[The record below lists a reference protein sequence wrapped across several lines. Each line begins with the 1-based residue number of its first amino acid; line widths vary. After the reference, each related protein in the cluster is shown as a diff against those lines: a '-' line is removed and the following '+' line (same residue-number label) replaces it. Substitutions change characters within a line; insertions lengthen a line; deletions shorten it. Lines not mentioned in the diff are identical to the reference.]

1 MNEFINFAEKWLIL
15 FSVPFFIGNPISV
28 FVFKGSPG
36 EAANGSFLE
45 PSISLAVYAIY
56 FFFLIR
62 RRKQILPKVIKS
74 GKLIS
79 LVVFF
84 TVASTFWS
92 DFPDITLRRSINFV
106 GATFYGI
113 YFAARYD
120 LKQQVKLL
128 AWGFGLVVLMSYVV
142 STTLGKYGIMRD
154 GVYDG
159 AWQGVYLHKNNLAM
173 QMSLSAIIFLISLM
187 GRRRKKR
194 AVLAAGLVFS
204 LLLVFLSRAATGLVL
219 LITLTAI
226 LPLSSILRF
235 RWDLRM
241 PVLMIGLVVLGGA
254 NVLISRYQ
262 EYLFGAV
269 GKDATLTGRTDL
281 WPYVWEMVEKRPW
294 LGYGYEGF
302 WRGLSSEECTYVWRA
317 VGWLPPHAH
326 NGLLELL
333 LAFGGLGT
341 AIFLLGFFMNFLK
354 SLTLIHLDKSP
365 EACWPMIYMIFMLL
379 TNISEKNILSANMI
393 WSLYVAVSLLPV
405 NRYSR
410 NMINNQNKVAILP

>member
-1 MNEFINFAEKWLIL
+1 MNKFINFAEKWLIF
-15 FSVPFFIGNPISV
+15 FSVPFFIGNPINV
-28 FVFKGSPG
+28 ILFKGSPD
-36 EAANGSFLE
+36 EAAKGSFLE
-45 PSISLAVYAIY
+45 PSISLALYAIY
-56 FFFLIR
+56 FFFLISR
-62 RRKQILPKVIKS
+62 GKQIVPKVIKS

-79 LVVFF
+79 LVVFLII
-84 TVASTFWS
+84 ASTFWS

-120 LKQQVKLL
+120 LKQQVQLL
-128 AWGFGLVVLMSYVV
+128 AWGFGLVALMSYIV

-187 GRRRKKR
+187 GSRRKKWG
-194 AVLAAGLVFS
+194 VLAAGLVFS
-204 LLLVFLSRAATGLVL
+204 ILLVLLSRAATGLVL
-219 LITLTAI
+219 LITLTAV
-226 LPLSSILRF
+226 LPLCSILRF

-241 PVLMIGLVVLGGA
+241 PVLMIGLVVAGGA

-262 EYLFGAV
+262 EYLLGSV

-302 WRGLSSEECTYVWRA
+302 WRGWSSEECGYVWRA

-333 LAFGGLGT
+333 LAFGWLGT
-341 AIFLLGFFMNFLK
+341 AIFLLGFFINFLK

-365 EACWPMIYMIFMLL
+365 EACWPMIYMIFMIL

-393 WSLYVAVSLLPV
+393 WSLYVELSLLPV
-405 NRYSR
+405 NRYSQ
-410 NMINNQNKVAILP
+410 NMINNQKKVALLT